1 MAYKVGVSS
10 LASKEKEKEKE
21 KNTQNEH

>member
-1 MAYKVGVSS
+1 MAYKVGVSP